1 MTIYLLNMSYGTDQS
16 ASNKTVPE
24 LHCMAQ
30 CKHGRSGDGD
40 MIQCCLCFIWHHED
54 CVSTPVSKEDVWW
67 VCPGCRTLS
76 TSISTLTTVVVDMQD
91 KLSKLFKI
99 NTALVASVDDLKHKN
114 AILTA
119 QVESLKPV
127 THADG
132 SASQQPSRLPK
143 LLIGDST
150 IRDVACTDPSSLY
163 IVSRGGAKTG
173 DTLQTL
179 RKMKNNTFGDII
191 VHVGTND
198 CSTKFPRDKISDNI
212 RSIVSEAKRVT
223 KSGHITLSS
232 ITPSTDNEAAATKG
246 EGINHDIKAIA
257 DENGCLFVCHQD
269 NFLCRNG
276 EINDDLLLIDGLHLS
291 KQGTN
296 RLIGN
301 LNLQSVACCRIGR
314 SQRPGGKAVPPAAT
328 NPVTQ
333 PAFQHSQQQATRVQR
348 RHSDRGPAYH
358 HAPSGDSHPR
368 FSGGQPW
375 HQNAWAL
382 RQNSNAGGHY
392 NYTKNSDKYCKFCVD
407 LECQ

>member
-1 MTIYLLNMSYGTDQS
+1 
-16 ASNKTVPE
+16 
-24 LHCMAQ
+24 
-30 CKHGRSGDGD
+30 
-40 MIQCCLCFIWHHED
+40 
-54 CVSTPVSKEDVWW
+54 
-67 VCPGCRTLS
+67 
-76 TSISTLTTVVVDMQD
+76 MQE
-91 KLSKLFKI
+91 KLSKLFQI

-119 QVESLKPV
+119 QVESLKPT

-232 ITPSTDNEAAATKG
+232 ITPRTDNEAAATKG

-257 DENGCLFVCHQD
+257 DENGCVFVCHQD

-314 SQRPGGKAVPPAAT
+314 SQRPGGKAVPPATT

-333 PAFQHSQQQATRVQR
+333 PAFQHSHQQATRVLW
-348 RHSDRGPAYH
+348 
-358 HAPSGDSHPR
+358 
-368 FSGGQPW
+368 QP
-375 HQNAWAL
+375 N
-382 RQNSNAGGHY
+382 
-392 NYTKNSDKYCKFCVD
+392 
-407 LECQ
+407 